1 MSSEMDKLEL
11 YLKENGFD
19 YERITGEKPLSFG
32 KFDQIRCGEWDA
44 VCHNESYGGKEGLLE
59 TYGMPEDNGDVTGWL
74 TADDVIKRIAPPKVY
89 VVMMHRRGEEN
100 PYFQCI
106 FSKRERAEEYCGR
119 INRNS
124 LSPNV
129 WADFISEEVR

>member
-19 YERITGEKPLSFG
+19 YERTTEEKPLFG

-44 VCHNESYGGKEGLLE
+44 VCHNGSYGGNKGLLE

-74 TADDVIKRIAPPKVY
+74 TADDVIKRIAPTKVY

-100 PYFQCI
+100 PYFHCI